1 MSTPTTPTKVV
12 TNSVSTAAESVS
24 SPLTPVPTTPTTPSG
39 SLKECPI
46 CHKELSWLSR
56 KRTCTLC
63 HNTSCRD
70 CASKKVL
77 DGEIVCTVCQKAR
90 GLSKKSDDAP
100 VVVAEPPAPVLSP
113 SELSRQR
120 RELIPQQC
128 YANLH
133 VKIIEAR
140 GLIAADTNLLGRP
153 TASDPYCV
161 ITLTREKTKR
171 VTNYIEST
179 LAPVWNE
186 EFDIPVRF
194 PNQNLVIK
202 VFDRD
207 VTSKDDEM
215 GFIEIPISSLPNGRE
230 ITGWVPLLFYE
241 DVDPNQLLE
250 VAPGDTVFAN
260 RRVPVPAGSVRVSL
274 TLDFK
279 IHQELFAYIR
289 SAVAIPPSKK
299 VQFNVNA
306 LYGPGMLVVD
316 LLWWRLGQPILGY
329 IMYVLYW
336 ENFIVSLLSLLFW
349 IPLALNMEYWP
360 SGFFFV
366 MDALMIRNL
375 VKRKYKALEDAEDP
389 TAKDPSSGGSQPSTP
404 SRKGGSRKSIMTA
417 TQMDKLKAL
426 TSATKNL
433 MHADQAIEGAAA
445 VKKPTDTKKSSGDPG
460 APVEEMSLGSFVGT
474 MSMMAPGWVK
484 EYAAYYQPL
493 LRMIADYLVLLLSV
507 MEMSSPLSMPL
518 LVVFGLLG
526 VTLLYV
532 QFKLFVMVVGAFI
545 LFFFSPFMSIF
556 YGVVAYATRPWPS
569 KNLEQFGMSA
579 EFDKDFM
586 SITANKHELK
596 KAKTKLATTS

>member
-1 MSTPTTPTKVV
+1 MSSPNGATVDNPP
-12 TNSVSTAAESVS
+12 S
-24 SPLTPVPTTPTTPSG
+24 SPLSPAPTTPTTPS
-39 SLKECPI
+39 SSIKECPI

-63 HNTSCRD
+63 HTTSCRD

-77 DGEIVCTVCQKAR
+77 EGEIVCTVCQKAR
-90 GLSKKSDDAP
+90 GLSKKTDVAAVT
-100 VVVAEPPAPVLSP
+100 VVEPTVPALSP

-120 RELIPQQC
+120 RSLIPQQC

-161 ITLTREKTKR
+161 ISLTREKTKR
-171 VTNYIEST
+171 ITNYIEST
-179 LAPVWNE
+179 LSPVWNE
-186 EFDIPVRF
+186 DFDIPVRF

-207 VTSKDDEM
+207 ATSKDDEM

-230 ITGWVPLLFYE
+230 ITGWAPLLFYE
-241 DVDPNQLLE
+241 TVDPNKLLE
-250 VAPGDTVFAN
+250 VSPGDPVFASK
-260 RRVPVPAGSVRVSL
+260 RVPVPAGSVRVSL

-336 ENFIVSLLSLLFW
+336 ENFLVSLFSLIFW
-349 IPLALNMEYWP
+349 IPIALNMEYWP
-360 SGFFFV
+360 SGFFFI
-366 MDALMIRNL
+366 MDAVMIRNL
-375 VKRKYKALEDAEDP
+375 VRRKYKALEDAEDP
-389 TAKDPSSGGSQPSTP
+389 MIGKDTMGSPSTP
-404 SRKGGSRKSIMTA
+404 TRKGGSSRKSIMSA

-426 TSATKNL
+426 TSTTTGL
-433 MHADQAIEGAAA
+433 MKSDDALAGAAA
-445 VKKPTDTKKSSGDPG
+445 VKKPTDTKKQDGQNG
-460 APVEEMSLGSFVGT
+460 QPVEEMSLGSFVGT

-493 LRMIADYLVLLLSV
+493 LRMVADYLILLLAV
-507 MEMSSPLSMPL
+507 LEMSNPLSIPL
-518 LVVFGLLG
+518 LFVFGILG
-526 VTLLYV
+526 FMLLYV

-545 LFFFSPFMSIF
+545 LFFFSPFMSIV
-556 YGVVAYATRPWPS
+556 YGVIAYATRPWPN
-569 KNLEQFGMSA
+569 KAVEQFGMSV

-586 SITANKHELK
+586 SIAANANEMRKSK
-596 KAKTKLATTS
+596 SKVGNST